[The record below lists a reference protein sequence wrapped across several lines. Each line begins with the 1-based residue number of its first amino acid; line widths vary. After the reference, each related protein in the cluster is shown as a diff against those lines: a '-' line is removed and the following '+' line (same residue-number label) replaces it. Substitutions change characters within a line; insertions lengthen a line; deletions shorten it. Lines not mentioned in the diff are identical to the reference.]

1 LPRGRQLEV
10 VLDLFSLHLLDQA
23 GVPLRVERKRSGF
36 QDMAAEG
43 LITLEELRA
52 KLANLEKTRKTA
64 EREFEALKNRSE
76 RIGQLERDRDALLSE
91 YAGAIPQSW
100 TTATPRTGADCTKR
114 SSWRCSQI
122 LAEIWR
128 LPGSS

>member
-1 LPRGRQLEV
+1 
-10 VLDLFSLHLLDQA
+10 
-23 GVPLRVERKRSGF
+23 
-36 QDMAAEG
+36 MAAEG

-52 KLANLEKTRKTA
+52 KLANLQMTRKTA

-91 YAGAIPQSW
+91 YAGAIPQSS

-114 SSWRCSQI
+114 PSWRCSQI